1 MKINTQKL
9 TNEFLTFLENL
20 NPQDWNQK
28 VTDKWTIRDMIIHLI
43 GWEKEAT
50 KELPISYATHK
61 EPWFMN
67 NNNDDYAEFNA
78 KNVQEYKDY
87 SSKQL
92 IEEWKKWQ
100 KALTDE
106 INKIGID
113 KLKVGYDF
121 FEWVFDEGE
130 SNHYLEH
137 FKQIKE
143 ALNIKN

>member
-9 TNEFLTFLENL
+9 TDEFLTFLENL

-28 VTDKWTIRDMIIHLI
+28 VTDKWTIRDMIVHLI
-43 GWEKEAT
+43 GWEKEAVR
-50 KELPISYATHK
+50 ELPISYATHQK
-61 EPWFMN
+61 PWFMN
-67 NNNDDYAEFNA
+67 NNDDYVEFNA

-87 SSKQL
+87 PPKQL

-100 KALTDE
+100 KVLDDE
-106 INKIGID
+106 VEKIGVD
-113 KLKVGYDF
+113 KLKADYDF

-130 SNHYLEH
+130 GNHYLEH